1 MKKTYFSMVIK
12 ADFPFVE
19 QEDYQSEVNFFE
31 QLTLLYLPLFSH
43 SHYGD
48 FDIPLTVA
56 FSSSFLENLSDER
69 LIRRYSSYLQK
80 RSAFLQQEIANTS
93 LPDEKALFSFH
104 KNQSDKLTKLL
115 AEYAEN
121 INLLLKSLVESGKLI
136 AISKVRDK
144 GTVLQDQL
152 FGERGFSRDSNYLD
166 PMSDVVYERT
176 WDEIKDYSV
185 WQDYRGPIGIK
196 LYKKGMKSPANRMW
210 YESTVAHQSLEK
222 HAIQLVEDLKTVT
235 IGTSHPSHLNVTLSL
250 GKIGMDWLELPDFLE
265 VFMRRV
271 VASSW
276 MEWITPSDIRDNE
289 VTLFPEGVKT
299 GKAIFN
305 LVKKKEATFPEVD
318 RKDLFYSS
326 IQSHNHLIRVEKKTG
341 KQRILML
348 SWEFPPSVVGGLGKH
363 VWELA
368 NSLTLEG
375 HVVSV
380 LTPSFVGAPNYERI
394 NGIHVHR
401 IKDFQQTL
409 DDFHLYVARFNMNMV
424 EKAMELN
431 AQSDFTIIHAHDWM
445 VGLAARSIKDILS
458 IPLVTTIHAS
468 ETGRLNGQHPTLLQ
482 EMTIKQE
489 EELIT
494 YSDRVIVCSDYM
506 EKELHREFAF
516 RKEKLAVIPNG
527 VSKVEEIEE
536 SENIKQLLE
545 RYSYQRLV
553 LALGRMVP
561 EKGFDIFIEAA
572 AIILKDYPDCLFVA
586 GGKGPL
592 LDTYRKR
599 VIRMGLEK
607 SIIFVGFLYEQ
618 EKNTM
623 LKYCDLM
630 VVPSHYEPFGIVA
643 LEAMVA
649 AKPVIASRIGGL
661 ASILEDNYSGLYF
674 EAGEIE
680 QLADQIAK
688 VLEDPIL
695 GKSLGENAREI
706 ALKDYDWEDVR
717 QKTEYIYESTITTSS
732 VQ

>member
-12 ADFPFVE
+12 ADFPPVE
-19 QEDYQSEVNFFE
+19 QDDYQSEVDFFE

-43 SHYGD
+43 SHIGD
-48 FDIPLTVA
+48 FDMPLTVA

-69 LIRRYSSYLQK
+69 LMRRYFSYLQK
-80 RSAFLQQEIANTS
+80 RAAFLQHEIANTS
-93 LPDEKALFSFH
+93 LLDEKALFSFH
-104 KNQSDKLTKLL
+104 KEQSDKLMQLL
-115 AEYAEN
+115 EDFEESMY
-121 INLLLKSLVESGKLI
+121 LLLKSLVESGKLI
-136 AISKVRDK
+136 AISKVQEE
-144 GTVLQDQL
+144 GTVLQDL
-152 FGERGFSRDSNYLD
+152 LVGETGFSRDSNYLD

-176 WDEIKDYSV
+176 WDEIKNYSV

-196 LYKKGMKSPANRMW
+196 LYKKGMKNPANRIR
-210 YESTVAHQSLEK
+210 YESPVAHQSLEK
-222 HAIQLVEDLKTVT
+222 HAIRLVENLQTAA
-235 IGTSHPSHLNVTLSL
+235 IGTSNLNVTLSL
-250 GKIGMDWLELPDFLE
+250 GKIGMKWLELPDFLQ
-265 VFMRRV
+265 VFMRKV

-276 MEWITPSDIRDNE
+276 MEWITPSIVRNNE
-289 VTLFPEGVKT
+289 LTLFPEVMMN

-305 LVKKKEATFPEVD
+305 LHKKNEATFPQVV

-368 NSLTLEG
+368 NSLTTDG
-375 HVVSV
+375 HHVTV
-380 LTPSFVGAPNYERI
+380 LTPSFVGAPNYVRI
-394 NGIHVHR
+394 NSIHVHR
-401 IKDFQQTL
+401 IKEFHQTM

-489 EELIT
+489 VELIF
-494 YSDRVIVCSDYM
+494 YSDMVIVCSEYM
-506 EKELHREFAF
+506 EKELQREFAF

-536 SENIKQLLE
+536 SESIKLLLE
-545 RYSYQRLV
+545 RYSHQRIV

-561 EKGFDIFIEAA
+561 EKGFDIFLDAA

-599 VIRMGLEK
+599 VTRMGLER

-618 EKNTM
+618 EKNTI

-649 AKPVIASRIGGL
+649 AKPVVASRTGGL
-661 ASILEDNYSGLYF
+661 ASILDDNYSGLYF
-674 EAGEIE
+674 DPGDVE
-680 QLADQIAK
+680 QLAGQIAK
-688 VLEDPIL
+688 LLENPKL
-695 GKSLGENAREI
+695 GKNLGENAREI

-717 QKTEYIYESTITTSS
+717 RKTEYIYESTITTSS

>member
-1 MKKTYFSMVIK
+1 MKKTLFSLVIK
-12 ADFPFVE
+12 ADFPSVV
-19 QEDYQSEVNFFE
+19 QEDYQSEVDFFE
-31 QLTLLYLPLFSH
+31 QLTLLYLPLFLH
-43 SHYGD
+43 SYNGN
-48 FDIPLTVA
+48 FDMPLTVA
-56 FSSSFLENLSDER
+56 FSSSFLENISDER

-104 KNQSDKLTKLL
+104 KEQSDKITQLL
-115 AEYAEN
+115 AEYEES
-121 INLLLKSLVESGKLI
+121 INLLLKSLVESEKLI
-136 AISKVRDK
+136 ATSIVRDER
-144 GTVLQDQL
+144 TVLQDLL
-152 FGERGFSRDSNYLD
+152 FGETGFSRDSNYLD

-176 WDEIKDYSV
+176 WDEIKNYSI

-196 LYKKGMKSPANRMW
+196 LYKKGMKNPANRMW

-222 HAIQLVEDLKTVT
+222 HAIQLVEDLQTAEIV
-235 IGTSHPSHLNVTLSL
+235 TSHPSNLNVTLSL
-250 GKIGMDWLELPDFLE
+250 GKIGMEWLELPDFLE
-265 VFMRRV
+265 VFMKKV
-271 VASSW
+271 VANGW
-276 MEWITPSDIRDNE
+276 MEWVTPSDIRNNE
-289 VTLFPEGVKT
+289 YFSKGMKN

-305 LVKKKEATFPEVD
+305 LQKKKEATFPQVD

-326 IQSHNHLIRVEKKTG
+326 IQSHNHLIRLEKKTG

-368 NSLTLEG
+368 NSLTSEG
-375 HVVSV
+375 HDVTL
-380 LTPSFVGAPNYERI
+380 LTPSFVGAPNYEKI
-394 NGIHVHR
+394 NSIHVHR
-401 IKDFQQTL
+401 IKEFQQTL

-431 AQSDFTIIHAHDWM
+431 AQTDFTIIHAHDWM

-458 IPLVTTIHAS
+458 IPLITTIHAS
-468 ETGRLNGQHPTLLQ
+468 ETGRRNGQHPTLLQ

-489 EELIT
+489 EELIS

-506 EKELHREFAF
+506 EKELQREFAF

-536 SENIKQLLE
+536 SESIKLLLE
-545 RYSYQRLV
+545 RNSQQRLV

-561 EKGFDIFIEAA
+561 EKGFDIFIDAA

-599 VIRMGLEK
+599 VIRMGLER

-618 EKNTM
+618 EKNTI

-649 AKPVIASRIGGL
+649 AKPVIASRTGGL
-661 ASILEDNYSGLYF
+661 ATILEDNFSGLYF
-674 EAGEIE
+674 EAGKVE
-680 QLADQIAK
+680 QLAIEIAK
-688 VLEDPIL
+688 VLKDPKL
-695 GKSLGENAREI
+695 GKFLGENAREM

-717 QKTEYIYESTITTSS
+717 RKTVYIYESTITTSS